1 MRTGREGKPSC
12 AAAVPAVRHTSH
24 ITAAATLRLLT
35 LMICPALPGTRLLP
49 PRRLRRMP
57 TNPVIGKGTRR
68 DQGQRRNGRDAELDE
83 GVGRAPQDCQQQQK
97 REFGGSRGSLVN
109 GVHASVRLI

>member
-57 TNPVIGKGTRR
+57 TNPVIGKGWAGVLRAR
-68 DQGQRRNGRDAELDE
+68 QDDVLARRNRHGGDADDHANEADPCRRRQRLAE
-83 GVGRAPQDCQQQQK
+83 K
-97 REFGGSRGSLVN
+97 RNAQHDTIRQ
-109 GVHASVRLI
+109 